1 MSGKVYRYNSPHG
14 GFSSPKGE
22 GHLQRSQALC
32 VQPCTVSQLK
42 SASEHKDSFFIQGLE
57 IHQEDSLDD
66 GVIPPGTY
74 IRVVGILRSFER
86 HRSMVA
92 FSIRRIGDFNE
103 ITSHMLEVVQ
113 AHLLSN
119 RSSSFRLKNKAT
131 TSTIMNSSPACDVSR
146 FGFTASQSQVF
157 SVIKGCPTTE
167 GISVENLTTTLKSL
181 SPYDIRGCLQFLLN
195 EGHIFSTIDE
205 NHFKST
211 SSLDPLA

>member
-57 IHQEDSLDD
+57 IHQVTVVGIIRRAVPTITHVVYCLDDMTGTPLDVKQWMDLKEDSLDD

-119 RSSSFRLKNKAT
+119 RSSSFRK
-131 TSTIMNSSPACDVSR
+131 VS
-146 FGFTASQSQVF
+146 
-157 SVIKGCPTTE
+157 
-167 GISVENLTTTLKSL
+167 
-181 SPYDIRGCLQFLLN
+181 
-195 EGHIFSTIDE
+195 
-205 NHFKST
+205 
-211 SSLDPLA
+211 